1 MERKIHKIDA
11 NDQIAG
17 RLASKIAILLQG
29 KNKTSYQPHIDCG
42 DSVEVSNV
50 AKLKFTGQKLNN
62 KVYYRHTGYPGGIR
76 TKKLSDLMKTNPG
89 EVLHRAVYNMLPKNK
104 LRAKMI
110 KRLIIK

>member
-42 DSVEVSNV
+42 DIVEVSNV

-62 KVYYRHTGYPGGIR
+62 KLYYRHTGYPSGIR
-76 TKKLSDLMKTNPG
+76 TKKLSDLMKNNPG
-89 EVLHRAVYNMLPKNK
+89 EVLHHAVYNMLPKNK
-104 LRAKMI
+104 LRANMI